1 MTHLLRSYHNLN
13 LPLETYFVHQ
23 QERGRQQRVREGSR
37 TRRWPSSCPVRPQP
51 GPLRHWAFGAV
62 CPPCFSPT
70 TSTVVQCGLRCSFR
84 AGRPVGTPQSWTPN
98 LPLAAGAIPIPSLST
113 QPAKLS
119 RIYRHAHRDI
129 FDIFASGGG
138 RLRAVNV
145 QEEEECQTRDKSDEN
160 PVRFPAPLLLCLLS
174 HIDILHNHLGSQ
186 SGLFA

>member
-23 QERGRQQRVREGSR
+23 RERGRLQRGVREGSS
-37 TRRWPSSCPVRPQP
+37 RWPSSCPVRPQP

-62 CPPCFSPT
+62 CPPAFRPPT

-129 FDIFASGGG
+129 FEIFASGGG
-138 RLRAVNV
+138 RLRAVS
-145 QEEEECQTRDKSDEN
+145 TLLY
-160 PVRFPAPLLLCLLS
+160 PVSLL
-174 HIDILHNHLGSQ
+174 IG
-186 SGLFA
+186 G

>member
-1 MTHLLRSYHNLN
+1 MTLLLRSYHNLN

-23 QERGRQQRVREGSR
+23 RERGRQQRGVREGSR

-62 CPPCFSPT
+62 CPPAFRPPT

-98 LPLAAGAIPIPSLST
+98 LPLAAGAIPIPSPPT

-129 FDIFASGGG
+129 FDIFAATG

-145 QEEEECQTRDKSDEN
+145 QEEEEEVPDKRQETRDKRQE
-160 PVRFPAPLLLCLLS
+160 
-174 HIDILHNHLGSQ
+174 
-186 SGLFA
+186 